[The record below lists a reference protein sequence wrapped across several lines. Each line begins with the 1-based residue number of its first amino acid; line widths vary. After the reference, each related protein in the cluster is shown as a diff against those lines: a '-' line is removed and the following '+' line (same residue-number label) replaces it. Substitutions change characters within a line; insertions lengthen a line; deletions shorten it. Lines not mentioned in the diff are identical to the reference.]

1 MTHFLIIQTL
11 TYKQP
16 KWQFLLVV
24 YTVNETVNLEEYL
37 TERPLQI
44 IIEILKKA
52 WLNCIISAVQCESFD
67 WYFFNSCII
76 LKTSVFRKMCMCIWL
91 LPDYTSHNI
100 HMKVKVSK
108 ITHFFFEEALCF
120 QLYWRIYIQI
130 HLYTYIQRKL
140 NILLTK
146 PARSSFYLPHMH
158 IN

>member
-1 MTHFLIIQTL
+1 MTYFLIIQTL

-76 LKTSVFRKMCMCIWL
+76 LKTYVFRKMCMCISL

-108 ITHFFFEEALCF
+108 ITLFFFWRSLVLSTLLKN
-120 QLYWRIYIQI
+120 LYTNTFIYI
-130 HLYTYIQRKL
+130 YTKKIKY
-140 NILLTK
+140 
-146 PARSSFYLPHMH
+146 F
-158 IN
+158 INKTS

>member
-1 MTHFLIIQTL
+1 MTYFLIIQTL

-108 ITHFFFEEALCF
+108 ITLFFLKKKKPCAVNFIEEF
-120 QLYWRIYIQI
+120 IYKYIYI
-130 HLYTYIQRKL
+130 
-140 NILLTK
+140 
-146 PARSSFYLPHMH
+146 H
-158 IN
+158 IYKEN